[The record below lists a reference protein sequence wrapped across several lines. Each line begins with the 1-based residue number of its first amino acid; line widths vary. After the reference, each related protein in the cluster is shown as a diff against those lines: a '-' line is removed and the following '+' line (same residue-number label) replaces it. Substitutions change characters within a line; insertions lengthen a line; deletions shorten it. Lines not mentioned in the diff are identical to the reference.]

1 MNDSP
6 IFKVQKNKE
15 KIYNIENIK
24 IYFVLISFNS
34 LLATETF
41 IHFDWSFEQK
51 KSQNNKNTE
60 ILKCIKNFY
69 FSRVW
74 GIKNRNLNVLKKW
87 SIFKSLHVIVEKSSF
102 YSIRTNCTIISE

>member
-1 MNDSP
+1 MNGSP

-24 IYFVLISFNS
+24 IYFVLISFDS

-51 KSQNNKNTE
+51 KSKT
-60 ILKCIKNFY
+60 IKTQKY
-69 FSRVW
+69 
-74 GIKNRNLNVLKKW
+74 
-87 SIFKSLHVIVEKSSF
+87 
-102 YSIRTNCTIISE
+102 

>member
-1 MNDSP
+1 MKLNDSP

-41 IHFDWSFEQK
+41 IHFDWSSEQK
-51 KSQNNKNTE
+51 KSQNNKKHRN
-60 ILKCIKNFY
+60 IKVHQKLLF
-69 FSRVW
+69 FM
-74 GIKNRNLNVLKKW
+74 
-87 SIFKSLHVIVEKSSF
+87 SLRYKE
-102 YSIRTNCTIISE
+102 

>member
-24 IYFVLISFNS
+24 IYFVLISFDS

-51 KSQNNKNTE
+51 KKPKQ
-60 ILKCIKNFY
+60 
-69 FSRVW
+69 
-74 GIKNRNLNVLKKW
+74 
-87 SIFKSLHVIVEKSSF
+87 
-102 YSIRTNCTIISE
+102 

>member
-24 IYFVLISFNS
+24 IYFVLISFDS

-41 IHFDWSFEQK
+41 IHFDWSSEQK
-51 KSQNNKNTE
+51 KKPKQ
-60 ILKCIKNFY
+60 
-69 FSRVW
+69 
-74 GIKNRNLNVLKKW
+74 
-87 SIFKSLHVIVEKSSF
+87 
-102 YSIRTNCTIISE
+102 

>member
-41 IHFDWSFEQK
+41 IHFDWSSEQK

-69 FSRVW
+69 FSWVW

>member
-24 IYFVLISFNS
+24 MYFVLISIDS

-51 KSQNNKNTE
+51 KPKT
-60 ILKCIKNFY
+60 IKTQKY
-69 FSRVW
+69 
-74 GIKNRNLNVLKKW
+74 
-87 SIFKSLHVIVEKSSF
+87 
-102 YSIRTNCTIISE
+102 